1 MKTVRDC
8 MSTDVVSVKKSTP
21 LNKIIQ
27 LFRDH
32 NFHTLPVVEDDNRL
46 IGVITLEEI
55 LDVFQPHSSDLA
67 RMLKT
72 IPFIEPSREDDLL
85 LTDISSEMGIL
96 VVADDVMTHKFVTVK
111 PEALINEAYSSMR
124 LHKVKILLV
133 TEEEKLIGVI
143 SQFDIILSLFREKGV
158 IE

>member
-1 MKTVRDC
+1 MTIDMVTVKR
-8 MSTDVVSVKKSTP
+8 STP

-27 LFRDH
+27 LFRDY
-32 NFHTLPVVEDDNRL
+32 NFHTLPVVEDGNRL
-46 IGVITLEEI
+46 MGVITLEEI
-55 LDVFQPHSSDLA
+55 LAVFQPHSSDLT

-72 IPFIEPSREDDLL
+72 IPFLEPSKEEDLL

-96 VVADDVMTHKFVTVK
+96 VVADEVMTHKFVTIG
-111 PEALINEAYSSMR
+111 PEASVGEAYSSMR
-124 LHKVKILLV
+124 LHKVNILLV

-143 SQFDIILSLFREKGV
+143 SRFDIILSLFKGKGV